1 MYNWLRCSTAFQN
14 KKVQALLLAFSLLSN
29 GKKLCQTTTYT
40 SGGEQILI
48 FHGIKVV
55 SMMWIVAGHAAAAF
69 SELPVTDREL
79 VENVRFYHKVVNSL
93 LEKILGNFTT

>member
-1 MYNWLRCSTAFQN
+1 
-14 KKVQALLLAFSLLSN
+14 
-29 GKKLCQTTTYT
+29 
-40 SGGEQILI
+40 LI

-79 VENVRFYHKVVNSL
+79 VENVSFGNSS
-93 LEKILGNFTT
+93 NW